1 MKAIVLRAY
10 GGPEELRIADAPD
23 PVAGPG
29 EVVVRLRT
37 TGLNHCDTDVR
48 RGVFGVAQSFPHV
61 MGVDGAGDVETVGPG
76 VTGFRP
82 GDRVMPH
89 FMLSC
94 GVCRN
99 CQRGQDNIC
108 LDAGVLGVTTWG
120 TYAER
125 VKVRQNNLVRIPDA
139 LSYDDAVASAV
150 PFATAWEGLIVM
162 AGLRAGE
169 TVLVNAAGSGI
180 GSAAIQIAK
189 LAGARVIATTGSTA
203 KFAQARAL
211 GADEVLD
218 YTTDDV
224 PATVNALTGGL
235 GAEVCF
241 DMVGGERLL
250 DCIGAA
256 AQGGRISSVGA
267 HGGEKIEI
275 DFIEL
280 FRKHITLHG
289 CGRSTKAIYA
299 DVLGLVAA
307 GKLRPVIHRTFD
319 LADAGEAHAVM
330 ESRAFFG
337 RMLLHP

>member
-1 MKAIVLRAY
+1 MEAIVLRAY
-10 GGPEELRIADAPD
+10 GEADQLRADQAPD

-37 TGLNHCDTDVR
+37 TGVNHCDTDVR
-48 RGVFGVAQSFPHV
+48 RGVFGVMQRFPHV
-61 MGVDGAGDVETVGPG
+61 MGVDGAGEVEAVGTG
-76 VTGFRP
+76 VAGFRP

-99 CQRGQDNIC
+99 CQRGAENIC

-120 TYAER
+120 TYAQR

-139 LSYDDAVASAV
+139 LSFDDAVAAAV
-150 PFATAWEGLIVM
+150 PFATAWEGLVVM
-162 AGLRAGE
+162 AGLRVGE

-180 GSAAIQIAK
+180 GSAAIQVAK
-189 LAGARVIATTGSTA
+189 LAGARVIATTGSKA

-218 YTTDDV
+218 YTTDDI
-224 PATVNALTGGL
+224 PAAVAALTGGL

-241 DMVGGERLL
+241 DMVGGARLL
-250 DCIGAA
+250 DCIGAV
-256 AQGGRISSVGA
+256 AQGGRIASVGA

-289 CGRSTKAIYA
+289 CGRSTRAIYA
-299 DVLGLVAA
+299 EVLGLVAS
-307 GKLRPVIHRTFD
+307 GRLKPVIHKAFP
-319 LADAGEAHAVM
+319 LAAAGEAHRLM